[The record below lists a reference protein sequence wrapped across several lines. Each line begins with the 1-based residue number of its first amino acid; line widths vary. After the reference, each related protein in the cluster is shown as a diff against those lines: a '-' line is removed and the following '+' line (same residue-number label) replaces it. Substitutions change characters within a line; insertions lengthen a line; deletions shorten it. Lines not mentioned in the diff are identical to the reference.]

1 MGEANDCSKRNIFQ
15 LSHQKLNRLHRVKK
29 KMWIADKAL
38 SVVNAEKDATD
49 ISYIVA
55 KNINDNNCF

>member
-1 MGEANDCSKRNIFQ
+1 
-15 LSHQKLNRLHRVKK
+15 
-29 KMWIADKAL
+29 MWIADKAL